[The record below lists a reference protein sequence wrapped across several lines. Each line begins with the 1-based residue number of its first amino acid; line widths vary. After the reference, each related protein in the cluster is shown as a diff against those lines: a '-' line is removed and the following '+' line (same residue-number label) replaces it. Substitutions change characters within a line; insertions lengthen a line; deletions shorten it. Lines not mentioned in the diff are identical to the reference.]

1 MGLTNATPM
10 QRVTLILLRLLLG
23 AVIAVAV
30 CGQLGSRVI
39 VLSSPVGVINL
50 AIYRFGI
57 MVEYF
62 YDPYSKFDFEF
73 DNPRAHSLDDDNDKL
88 FRFYAKNVWFFRL
101 THTGIFGNM
110 DFTHTASLPGVVVG
124 CGNLRGYDYKD
135 PSCFALAHYFWVI
148 ASALLVNV
156 AAHWRVHR
164 KTLRAKSFEP
174 LANS

>member
-88 FRFYAKNVWFFRL
+88 FRFYAKNVWFF
-101 THTGIFGNM
+101 
-110 DFTHTASLPGVVVG
+110 
-124 CGNLRGYDYKD
+124 
-135 PSCFALAHYFWVI
+135 
-148 ASALLVNV
+148 
-156 AAHWRVHR
+156 
-164 KTLRAKSFEP
+164 
-174 LANS
+174 

>member
-1 MGLTNATPM
+1 MALTNATPM
-10 QRVTLILLRLLLG
+10 QLLTLICLRPML
-23 AVIAVAV
+23 AATIAVALW
-30 CGQLGSRVI
+30 GQFGSRVF
-39 VLSSPVGVINL
+39 VFSSPVGVINL
-50 AIYRFGI
+50 AIYRFGVMI
-57 MVEYF
+57 EFF

-73 DNPRAHSLDDDNDKL
+73 DNPRAHSLDNDHDKL
-88 FRFYAKNVWFFRL
+88 FRFTAENVWFFRL
-101 THTGIFGNM
+101 TRSGILGNM
-110 DFTHTASLPGVVVG
+110 EFTQTASLPGVVVG

-135 PSCFALAHYFWVI
+135 PSCFALAHYVWVI